1 MTSAA
6 KKKSATKTDIEDGRD
21 EFPELADDPVW
32 QAVLNAPVVE
42 ETEEER
48 VAAEEAMRGPFIP
61 GHVVTAEIAARCRR
75 GE

>member
-1 MTSAA
+1 MSTAAA
-6 KKKSATKTDIEDGRD
+6 KKRRTKTIPEQDRD

-32 QAVLNAPVVE
+32 QAVLNAPVVD

-48 VAAEEAMRGPFIP
+48 RAVEEALRGPVYP
-61 GHVVTAEIAARCRR
+61 AEVVSAEIAERCRR

>member
-1 MTSAA
+1 MSRAAA
-6 KKKSATKTDIEDGRD
+6 KKPTKSVREHESDD
-21 EFPELADDPVW
+21 FPELADDPVW

-42 ETEEER
+42 ETDEEH

-61 GHVVTAEIAARCRR
+61 GHVVSAEIAARCRR